1 MSHIEKTALV
11 HAPADRIFALLID
24 PARASDLN
32 PELKLLSQQ
41 PSAVG
46 GYDSTWEYKMAGVT
60 FSGAT
65 TMIECV
71 PPRQMILKTTGGIP
85 STWVFT
91 LEPQGDATQVT
102 VELDYVMPGA
112 LLGKAVDKLVLER
125 QNEKSIE
132 RYSGNLKRIAES
144 GAQGG

>member
-1 MSHIEKTALV
+1 MSHIEKTAIV
-11 HAPADRIFALLID
+11 QAPADKVFALLVD

-32 PELKLLSQQ
+32 PELKLLSHH
-41 PSAVG
+41 PSPVG

-60 FSGAT
+60 FAGAT
-65 TMIECV
+65 TTVEYQ
-71 PPRQMILKTTGGIP
+71 PPSRLVMQTTGGIP

-91 LEPQGDATQVT
+91 LEPQGEATLAT
-102 VELDYVMPGA
+102 VVLDYVMPGA

-132 RYSGNLKRIAES
+132 RYIANLKRIAEN
-144 GAQGG
+144 GA